1 MENDGITEM
10 LAGSTAWKAILSG
23 LGYAI
28 SIHDADLKVAYQ
40 NDAHKHI
47 FGSHIGDY
55 CYKGFHGRNSICE
68 GCPLIISFEDG
79 AAHSA
84 KYKRITDKGVLY
96 TELTAAPITDAG
108 GKITGGI
115 EVARDIADRIRED
128 EKALKTTQMLEDI
141 TQGITESILLL
152 STDYTVLWANK
163 AALEQ
168 TGLAKNELIGNYCY
182 AATHDRDCH
191 CEPPNEPCPV
201 RDLLETGKPK
211 AAEHEHHDKNG
222 NTVHAEVSAYPIKDN
237 SGNIVRFVHISK
249 NITER
254 KSLEREREKLILELQ
269 EALAEIRTLKGIIPI
284 CSSCKKIRNDSGYW
298 EQIEEY
304 IRKNSDA
311 EFTHGICPTCARK
324 LYSGILEDNV

>member
-1 MENDGITEM
+1 MENDRITKM
-10 LAGSTAWKAILSG
+10 LAGSTPLKAIISG
-23 LGYAI
+23 MGYAI
-28 SIHDADLKVAYQ
+28 SIQDADLKVAYQ
-40 NDAHKHI
+40 NDAHKNL
-47 FGSHIGDY
+47 FGSHIGDF
-55 CYKGFHGRNSICE
+55 CYKGFLGRNSICE
-68 GCPLIISFEDG
+68 ECPVVTSLQDG
-79 AAHSA
+79 AVHSA
-84 KYKRITDKGVLY
+84 IYKRITEKGVLY
-96 TELTAAPITDAG
+96 TELTASPVTDAD
-108 GKITGGI
+108 GKITGGV
-115 EVARDIADRIRED
+115 EVARDITYRIRAD
-128 EKALKTTQMLEDI
+128 EVSRETMQMLEDI

-168 TGLAKNELIGNYCY
+168 TGLAKNELLGNYCY

-222 NTVHAEVSAYPIKDN
+222 KKVYAEVSAYPIKDDF
-237 SGNIVRFVHISK
+237 GKIVRFVHISK
-249 NITER
+249 NISER
-254 KSLEREREKLILELQ
+254 KNLEQEREKLILDLQ

-298 EQIEEY
+298 EQMEEY

-311 EFTHGICPTCARK
+311 EFTHGICPSCARK
-324 LYSGILEDNV
+324 LYSGILEDQV